1 MMIFEK
7 IKYNVIKSI
16 HSDYFI
22 ESLRYFI
29 RHKKIANFKNPR
41 TFNEK
46 LGYLKLYRDP
56 GILSDLCDKY
66 LVKNYVRKKIGD
78 KYVLDTLYITSEP
91 ESIPFEKLPNS
102 FIIKATHGSG
112 WNIIVKDKKNTD
124 FKHIVK
130 KCRSFLSMN
139 YYYLGRECQYKNIE
153 PQIMVENLL
162 KDERGNIPSDYKFFA
177 FNNEVKFIQVDYDRA
192 NNHKRN
198 FYDLEWNKMDF
209 NLNYPSFDF
218 EIKKPENLSQ
228 MIEISKVL
236 SEGLPFARIDLY
248 SILNDIYF
256 GEITLT
262 PENNLGKFK
271 PAKYDKVLGEYL
283 SI

>member
-1 MMIFEK
+1 MVLEK
-7 IKYNVIKSI
+7 IKYNMIKSI
-16 HSDYFI
+16 PNDYFI

-29 RHKKIANFKNPR
+29 RHKKIANFKNPK

-46 LGYLKLYRDP
+46 LGYLKLYRNP
-56 GILSDLCDKY
+56 GIRSDLCDKY
-66 LVKNYVRKKIGD
+66 LVKNYVRKKIGG

-91 ESIPFEKLPNS
+91 ESIPFDKLPDS

-112 WNIIVKDKKNTD
+112 WNIIVEDKKNTD
-124 FKHIVK
+124 FKYIIK

-139 YYYLGRECQYKNIE
+139 YYYLGREYQYKNIE
-153 PQIMVENLL
+153 PQIMIENLL
-162 KDERGNIPSDYKFFA
+162 KDENGDIPSDYKFFS
-177 FNNEVKFIQVDYDRA
+177 FNSKVKFIQVDYDRA
-192 NNHKRN
+192 NDHKRN

-209 NLNYPSFDF
+209 NLNYPSCNF

-236 SEGLPFARIDLY
+236 SKGLPFARIDLY

-262 PENNLGKFK
+262 PENNLGKFM
-271 PAKYDKVLGEYL
+271 PAKYDKILGEYL